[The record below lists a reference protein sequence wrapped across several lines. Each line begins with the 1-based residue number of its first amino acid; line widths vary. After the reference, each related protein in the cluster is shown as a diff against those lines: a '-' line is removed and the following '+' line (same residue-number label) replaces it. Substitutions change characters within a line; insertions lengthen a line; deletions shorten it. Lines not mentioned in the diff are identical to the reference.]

1 MGQLVLSV
9 GPVILAGAI
18 STDIAHNVLA
28 IISALLLPAMIS
40 ISRSIFQVMRTSI
53 AAAETSARL
62 ADKMQLLARTDVVTG
77 LLDDFLDAM
86 DPLYQEA
93 KQKGRP
99 AGAYLLENKGRMAE
113 GLLAVTDRKAQR
125 AEGMLKKA
133 YDKLRPLAKG
143 QVESAAPRL
152 SQLLEKHAEKTA

>member
-1 MGQLVLSV
+1 MSTLKEQLGTGEKRQQVIEDAIKVL
-9 GPVILAGAI
+9 
-18 STDIAHNVLA
+18 D
-28 IISALLLPAMIS
+28 
-40 ISRSIFQVMRTSI
+40 
-53 AAAETSARL
+53 AEV
-62 ADKMQLLARTDVVTG
+62 ADKGGLTGLAVKGGYKVVQGVRPGFVRDVVTG
-77 LLDDFLDAM
+77 LLDEFLDAM

-93 KQKGRP
+93 QQKGRP

-143 QVESAAPRL
+143 QVEAAAPRL

>member
-1 MGQLVLSV
+1 MSTLKEQLGTGEKRQQVIEDAIKVL
-9 GPVILAGAI
+9 
-18 STDIAHNVLA
+18 D
-28 IISALLLPAMIS
+28 
-40 ISRSIFQVMRTSI
+40 
-53 AAAETSARL
+53 AEV
-62 ADKMQLLARTDVVTG
+62 ADKGGLTGLAVKGGYKVVQGVRPGFVRDVVTG
-77 LLDDFLDAM
+77 LFDEFLDAM

-125 AEGMLKKA
+125 ADGMLKKA

-143 QVESAAPRL
+143 QVEAAAPRL

>member
-1 MGQLVLSV
+1 MSTLKEQLGAGEKRQQVIEDAMKVL
-9 GPVILAGAI
+9 
-18 STDIAHNVLA
+18 D
-28 IISALLLPAMIS
+28 
-40 ISRSIFQVMRTSI
+40 
-53 AAAETSARL
+53 AEV
-62 ADKMQLLARTDVVTG
+62 ADKGGLTGLAVKGGYKVVQGVRPGFVRDVVTG

-125 AEGMLKKA
+125 AEGMIKKA

-143 QVESAAPRL
+143 QVEAAAPRL

>member
-1 MGQLVLSV
+1 MSSLKEQLGAGEKRQQVIEDAMKVL
-9 GPVILAGAI
+9 
-18 STDIAHNVLA
+18 D
-28 IISALLLPAMIS
+28 
-40 ISRSIFQVMRTSI
+40 
-53 AAAETSARL
+53 AEV
-62 ADKMQLLARTDVVTG
+62 ADKGGLTGLAVKGGYKVVQGVRPGFVRDVVTG

-152 SQLLEKHAEKTA
+152 SQLLEKHAEKTV

>member
-1 MGQLVLSV
+1 MSTLKEQLGTGEKRQQVIEDAIKVL
-9 GPVILAGAI
+9 
-18 STDIAHNVLA
+18 D
-28 IISALLLPAMIS
+28 
-40 ISRSIFQVMRTSI
+40 
-53 AAAETSARL
+53 AEV
-62 ADKMQLLARTDVVTG
+62 ADKGGLTGLAVKGGYKVVQGVRPGFVRDVVTG
-77 LLDDFLDAM
+77 LLDEFLEAM

-143 QVESAAPRL
+143 QVEAAAPRL